1 MKAKGVKRVVNKM
14 AVVSG
19 RMVPIYISMAY
30 ISGNVRWS
38 LIDDREIDI
47 ANRGLENENREIEIE
62 NREIEIENRD
72 IEIGN
77 REIEIENRGLA
88 IGIEDSTFDV
98 FGAPYG
104 TGLLRCAV

>member
-1 MKAKGVKRVVNKM
+1 
-14 AVVSG
+14 
-19 RMVPIYISMAY
+19 MAY

-62 NREIEIENRD
+62 NREIEIENR
-72 IEIGN
+72 
-77 REIEIENRGLA
+77 EIEIENRGLA

-98 FGAPYG
+98 FGAPY
-104 TGLLRCAV
+104 VS

>member
-47 ANRGLENENREIEIE
+47 ANRGLENKNREIEIE
-62 NREIEIENRD
+62 NREIEIE
-72 IEIGN
+72 N

-98 FGAPYG
+98 FGAPYMWQSR
-104 TGLLRCAV
+104 LECEH